1 MSNTSAAS
9 VVFIPSFNNL
19 EYASKT
25 FTVLDGLC
33 AERQGWE
40 QNEHKTSTNRLY
52 NLLAQIYEVY
62 EAKFVNAKDDDRRTL
77 RHQLV
82 AKLNAIGI
90 NVRKSADT
98 LGLLIRYVFQ
108 ADRRRVMAY
117 KYAILATKSH
127 DKTPAEM
134 PDFIR
139 SAGGLDELVRKVS
152 FSDETLD
159 RREKVANAINRVQE
173 EISKRVDAPIS
184 TVTLPYKKLTD
195 RVMLLAEPCGN
206 GEFKILYVFESPTDG
221 VQNAL
226 IRKAAAGK
234 ANVAVENSANDAE
247 VAEFKNRPKLTTLN
261 QITKPET
268 LAAA

>member
-1 MSNTSAAS
+1 MSHISAPF
-9 VVFIPSFNNL
+9 VPSFNNL

-33 AERQGWE
+33 AEREGWE
-40 QNEHKTSTNRLY
+40 QNEYKTSTTRLY
-52 NLLAQIYEVY
+52 NLLAAIYEVY
-62 EAKFVNAKDDDRRTL
+62 ETKFVKAKDDDRRTL
-77 RHQLV
+77 RQQLV
-82 AKLNAIGI
+82 GKLNAIGI

-127 DKTPAEM
+127 DIAPADL

-139 SAGGLDELVRKVS
+139 EEGGLDELVRNVS
-152 FSDETLD
+152 FSDETLE
-159 RREKVANAINRVQE
+159 RREKVANAINHVQE
-173 EISKRVDAPIS
+173 EISKRVDEPIS
-184 TVTLPYKKLTD
+184 TVTLPYKNVKE

-206 GEFKILYVFESPTDG
+206 GEFKILFVFENPSDG
-221 VQNAL
+221 VQKTL

-234 ANVAVENSANDAE
+234 AEVESENNALKTEVNDYIN
-247 VAEFKNRPKLTTLN
+247 FNK
-261 QITKPET
+261 ITKPEA
-268 LAAA
+268 LVAA

>member
-1 MSNTSAAS
+1 MSNTSTAS
-9 VVFIPSFNNL
+9 TVFVPTFNNL

-40 QNEHKTSTNRLY
+40 QNEHKTSTTRLY
-52 NLLAQIYEVY
+52 NLLAEIYKIYET
-62 EAKFVNAKDDDRRTL
+62 KFVNAKDDDRRTL

-82 AKLNAIGI
+82 GKLTAI
-90 NVRKSADT
+90 NVNVTKGADT

-108 ADRRRVMAY
+108 ADRRRLMAY
-117 KYAILATKSH
+117 KYAILAAKSH
-127 DKTPAEM
+127 DKKPADL

-139 SAGGLDELVRKVS
+139 GAGGLDQLVRKVS

-159 RREKVANAINRVQE
+159 RREKIANAINQVQE
-173 EISKRVDAPIS
+173 EISRRVDSPIS
-184 TVTLPYKKLTD
+184 TVTLPYKKLND

-206 GEFKILYVFESPTDG
+206 GEFKILYVFESPTEG

-234 ANVAVENSANDAE
+234 ADVAVENSANDAE
-247 VAEFKNRPKLTTLN
+247 VAEFKKRPKITLLN

-268 LAAA
+268 LVAA